1 MIVELRVPPPLVA
14 LVLAGGM
21 WVIAESTTAAWL
33 ILELPRALPLGLL
46 LAGVAVE
53 LSAVVLFLRA
63 STTVNPMRP
72 GRTARLIETGIYR
85 LSRNP
90 MYLGLLL
97 VLFAWASWLGSVPN
111 LAVLVFYVWYITRFQ
126 IIPEERVL
134 ERLFPERFN
143 VYRARVRRWL

>member
-1 MIVELRVPPPLVA
+1 
-14 LVLAGGM
+14 
-21 WVIAESTTAAWL
+21 
-33 ILELPRALPLGLL
+33 
-46 LAGVAVE
+46 
-53 LSAVVLFLRA
+53 
-63 STTVNPMRP
+63 
-72 GRTARLIETGIYR
+72 
-85 LSRNP
+85 

-111 LAVLVFYVWYITRFQ
+111 LAVLAFYVWYITRFQ